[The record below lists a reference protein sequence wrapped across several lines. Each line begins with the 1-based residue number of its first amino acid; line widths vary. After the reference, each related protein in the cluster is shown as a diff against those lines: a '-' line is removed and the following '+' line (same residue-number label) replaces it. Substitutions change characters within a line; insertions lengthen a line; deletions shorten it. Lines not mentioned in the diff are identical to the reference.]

1 MCVGGDFNVV
11 WFPYEHLGSVFFPQA
26 MHQFSDFISKHG
38 LIDLPL
44 EGGNFTWSNSR
55 EVVPRLRL
63 DRFLVTANWE
73 IKFPFVCQKRLSRLL
88 SHGQGWI
95 DFS

>member
-1 MCVGGDFNVV
+1 VGGDFNVV
-11 WFPYEHLGSVFFPQA
+11 WLTYEHLGSVFFTQA

-44 EGGNFTWSNSR
+44 ERGSITWSNSR

-63 DRFLVTANWE
+63 DRFPVTANWE
-73 IKFPFVCQKRLSRLL
+73 IKFPSICQKMLSRL
-88 SHGQGWI
+88 SSEGQGWI
-95 DFS
+95 DFL